1 MTKPTTSRS
10 DAPLGV
16 ADASAGEELAGD
28 IVADGQAVTQPRRT
42 RVWRRGLPALLA
54 VAIFLAIWQVVVW
67 TGWKPDYLLPGPL
80 TVLGELVRLASE
92 PSFWEALGRTLT
104 RAVIGFALALVIG
117 TAIGLATARSRL
129 LRSAIGSLVTG
140 LQTMPSVVWFP
151 LAILLMGLGEQ
162 AIMFVVVLGAAP
174 SIANG
179 VLTGVDQVPP
189 AYHKLGDVLG
199 AHGWTLYRHI
209 IIPAAL
215 PSYVAGLSQGWA
227 FAWRSLM
234 AGELL
239 VVIPGAIALGNRLSY
254 AQEFGDATGLMAYMI
269 VILIVGMLADTAF
282 GALARR
288 IRRRRG
294 LATPAETRA

>member
-1 MTKPTTSRS
+1 MTKPITSRS
-10 DAPLGV
+10 DDALVEASPILDDSAV
-16 ADASAGEELAGD
+16 VDAS
-28 IVADGQAVTQPRRT
+28 VPT
-42 RVWRRGLPALLA
+42 RGAWWRRALPPLLA

-67 TGWKPDYLLPGPL
+67 SGWKPDYLLPGPAV
-80 TVLGELVRLASE
+80 VLGELGRLGSDPA
-92 PSFWEALGRTLT
+92 FWQALGRTLS
-104 RAVIGFALALVIG
+104 RAVTGFALAIAIG
-117 TAIGLATARSRL
+117 TVIGLAAARWRL

-151 LAILLMGLGEQ
+151 LAILLLGLGEQ

-209 IIPAAL
+209 VIPAAL
-215 PSYVAGLSQGWA
+215 PAYVGGLNQGWA

-239 VVIPGAIALGNRLSY
+239 VIIPGALALGNRLAS
-254 AQEFGDATGLMAYMI
+254 AQEFGDSTGLLAYMI
-269 VILIVGMLADTAF
+269 VILIIGMLADTGF
-282 GALARR
+282 SALARR

-294 LATPAETRA
+294 LATPSESRA

>member
-1 MTKPTTSRS
+1 MTRPTTSRS
-10 DAPLGV
+10 DSPATDPLEPIDDAA
-16 ADASAGEELAGD
+16 ADATVERKAL
-28 IVADGQAVTQPRRT
+28 PR
-42 RVWRRGLPALLA
+42 WRRALPILLA
-54 VAIFLAIWQVVVW
+54 TLFFLAVWQVVVW
-67 TGWKPDYLLPGPL
+67 AGWKPDYLLPGPL
-80 TVLGELVRLASE
+80 VVLGELARLSADPE
-92 PSFWEALGRTLT
+92 FWQALGRTLT
-104 RAVIGFALALVIG
+104 RAVLGFALALAIG

-151 LAILLMGLGEQ
+151 LAILLLGLGEQ

-239 VVIPGAIALGNRLSY
+239 VVIPGSLALGNRLSS

-282 GALARR
+282 TAMSRR

-294 LATPAETRA
+294 LATPSESRP

>member
-1 MTKPTTSRS
+1 MTRPTTSRS
-10 DAPLGV
+10 DSPATDPLEPIDDAA
-16 ADASAGEELAGD
+16 ADATVERKPL
-28 IVADGQAVTQPRRT
+28 PR
-42 RVWRRGLPALLA
+42 WRRALPILLA
-54 VAIFLAIWQVVVW
+54 TLFFLALWQVVVW

-80 TVLGELVRLASE
+80 VVLGELARLAADPE
-92 PSFWEALGRTLT
+92 FWQALGRTLT
-104 RAVIGFALALVIG
+104 RAVLGFALALAIG

-151 LAILLMGLGEQ
+151 LAILLLGLGEQ

-239 VVIPGAIALGNRLSY
+239 VVIPGSLALGNRLSS

-282 GALARR
+282 TAMSRR

-294 LATPAETRA
+294 LATPSESRP

>member
-1 MTKPTTSRS
+1 
-10 DAPLGV
+10 
-16 ADASAGEELAGD
+16 
-28 IVADGQAVTQPRRT
+28 
-42 RVWRRGLPALLA
+42 
-54 VAIFLAIWQVVVW
+54 
-67 TGWKPDYLLPGPL
+67 
-80 TVLGELVRLASE
+80 
-92 PSFWEALGRTLT
+92 
-104 RAVIGFALALVIG
+104 
-117 TAIGLATARSRL
+117 
-129 LRSAIGSLVTG
+129 
-140 LQTMPSVVWFP
+140 MPSVVWFP
-151 LAILLMGLGEQ
+151 LAILLLGLGEQ

-199 AHGWTLYRHI
+199 AKGWTLYRHI

-282 GALARR
+282 SAMSRR

-294 LATPAETRA
+294 PPPRRNPAPDRTPRSRGSAAPGGASTRVPGVYAGDSDEEPHMIGCPQPQAASPALPSVSCCWSRGSSSAGCGRGCSASWARCS